1 MLPYAVLA
9 AQLYLSEI
17 IIRPA
22 RKPSSDSK
30 ISQWVLASMRAA
42 PMLYP
47 PQFLS
52 VAEQDPTMLSLATVN
67 AMTAILGQLL
77 VLKQSLPT
85 G

>member
-22 RKPSSDSK
+22 RKPSSATK

-42 PMLYP
+42 PLLYP

-52 VAEQDPTMLSLATVN
+52 VAEQDPTMLSLATVT
-67 AMTAILGQLL
+67 AMTAIHRQLL
-77 VLKQSLPT
+77 VLSQSLPT
-85 G
+85 E